1 MKKAGRVANNKSTK
15 FTYLLRA
22 LKVNILSAQNKSQGC
37 ETGKKNPNYMLL
49 IRDNL
54 KWENLEKLTSKKDRK
69 NI

>member
-54 KWENLEKLTSKKDRK
+54 K
-69 NI
+69 